1 MSSMI
6 HNLLA
11 GMTPREKR
19 LALLMISITLLFIVF
34 VIDYLVDS
42 SIVRSQERVT
52 QSQGAL
58 KLLREKEGE
67 YYAKRDAEKQ
77 LNQLDAPKPLRTLID
92 NVVQKVKI
100 SEPDTKEMPDQN
112 YPGGW
117 LERSM
122 ELNFAEVELVPLV
135 RFMEELSSNRTRFP
149 IAITKLEVRRA
160 RRGKPYHTTKMTI
173 STYERTGRDDAAQG
187 SRGGR

>member
-1 MSSMI
+1 MSSKI

-77 LNQLDAPKPLRTLID
+77 LNQLDAPKPLRSLID

-100 SEPDTKEMPDQN
+100 S
-112 YPGGW
+112 
-117 LERSM
+117 
-122 ELNFAEVELVPLV
+122 
-135 RFMEELSSNRTRFP
+135 
-149 IAITKLEVRRA
+149 
-160 RRGKPYHTTKMTI
+160 
-173 STYERTGRDDAAQG
+173 
-187 SRGGR
+187 